1 MGGRICRVR
10 SPIEHAVAVW
20 PTTLLYE
27 QRQRCN
33 DRRRDDEGFEDAQRD
48 VGGQAVPR
56 PRAREHHGASTD
68 GTRRLRTAETASR
81 RYAHRAIMSPMR
93 RRASMTPVDSFAGRT
108 RAKSAAATEASPG
121 TAVFASP
128 MSAAAAMRA
137 IQVRAVSVDRSMSI
151 PCIGSIGGGGGVN
164 HQPCLVRA
172 YQHMRGGSDCVASTP
187 P

>member
-81 RYAHRAIMSPMR
+81 RYAHRAITSAMGRKM
-93 RRASMTPVDSFAGRT
+93 SMTPVDSFARRA
-108 RAKSAAATEASPG
+108 RAKR
-121 TAVFASP
+121 
-128 MSAAAAMRA
+128 AAAMRA

-151 PCIGSIGGGGGVN
+151 PCVGSIGGVGGVI
-164 HQPCLVRA
+164 HQSCLVRA
-172 YQHMRGGSDCVASTP
+172 YQHIRGGSDCVASTP